1 MKLSAF
7 VDGINILRAYY
18 DDPDGYH
25 IGAEHDEFYMYA
37 TDKPVSDDDL
47 KKLLA
52 LGWFQSDGG
61 AHEETPQDY
70 NPESGWM
77 AFT

>member
-1 MKLSAF
+1 MKLSNF
-7 VDGINILRAYY
+7 VDGINLLRPYY

-25 IGAEHDEFYMYA
+25 IGAEHDEFYMYQ
-37 TDKPVSDDDL
+37 TSRPLSDDDL

-52 LGWFQSDGG
+52 LGWLQTDGG
-61 AHEETPQDY
+61 AHADSPQDY
-70 NPESGWM
+70 DPEAGWM

>member
-1 MKLSAF
+1 MKLSKF
-7 VDGINILRAYY
+7 VEGINILRPYY
-18 DDPDGYH
+18 NDPDGYH

-37 TDKPVSDDDL
+37 TDKRLSDEDL

-52 LGWFQSDGG
+52 LGWFQPEGG
-61 AHEETPQDY
+61 AHEDTPQDY
-70 NPESGWM
+70 RSDNGWM

>member
-1 MKLSAF
+1 MKLKNF
-7 VDGINILRAYY
+7 LEGIDILRTYY
-18 DDPDGYH
+18 NDPDGYH

-37 TDKPVSDDDL
+37 TDRPLTEDHL

-52 LGWFQSDGG
+52 LGWLQPDGG
-61 AHEETPQDY
+61 ASEDAPQDY
-70 NPESGWM
+70 DHEGGWM